1 MDTNQLLQQLR
12 DLSLEEGCR
21 LIVEYEADLSD
32 HAEFGVLLAD
42 EALQHVFINP
52 TVSLKLAEI
61 LTFFGDRVHHLSSH
75 ALGLKAKGDAL
86 RVIGFHQAA
95 IDCLDTAGTEFL
107 RLGDEENWAR
117 SRISWILAAAWIGR
131 VDEALQEAKRARA
144 AFIRIGQP
152 YWACVVDS
160 NTALIYEYSGRYQD
174 ALALYQ
180 QMLAVYRT
188 LPDQNDQSIKRQ
200 VAIAECNQ
208 AIALAMLGDFEDA
221 YRLQQRARASFIE
234 LHETSCVINTDM
246 NLADLDYTQGYFG
259 SALRHFYEALDTM
272 TQDEIDEPPLLALF
286 KLWMA
291 KCLMK
296 LNRIQEACQL
306 AEESVVIQR
315 QLDMSL
321 QKSDALREYATILIA
336 SGNLQQALTTL
347 DEARVLLSNGK
358 LHYYAAITELQ
369 QAEVLLL
376 MGRAS
381 EAYERA
387 YRLKVYFD
395 TQNLVVR
402 SVGADI
408 VMASALTAMG
418 QKEDRQQAVAL
429 SKQVVTRAR
438 QYNLQEEVYK
448 SYHLLGRLFALQG
461 DTRKATRHYSAAIA
475 QIERML
481 DHLGFDL
488 SPTFLHT
495 TWAVY
500 EEMITLCLQQSQYT
514 RAFGYLERAR
524 STALRQHL
532 RMTRASRERGGT
544 YISAHDT
551 PDPMAQ
557 ATGMAILRLQQE
569 LNEWQERY
577 RQYST
582 LLADATTL
590 ETFSLDRHTVEEQ
603 LIHCEAKLSDLF
615 ERLHLYQTTS
625 SVSSRSKQRATS
637 HPYHVDITKLR
648 QQLRPE
654 QCLLAYFMFQE
665 ELVIFV
671 LTAESLVTYEVPGAV
686 QHLERLLPLLY
697 AHLQA
702 EGWSDIQHPPQEAIR
717 RLLHKLYTILIAP
730 MIKTLPSHINS
741 LIIVPYGPLHDLP
754 FHALHD
760 GQQFIIEHFQV
771 SYLPAS
777 NLLSRMNNVQD
788 RSIQHSEAPS
798 PSTNKSPLI
807 FGYAGN
813 GQARSMLDEATM
825 LADILGGTCYLEQE
839 ATIERLITNAP
850 GSPIIHIATHGRV
863 RLDAPHFSS
872 VLLADGQ
879 FNSLDAFQLDVKAC
893 ELVTLSGCETG
904 KALIGGGDEQ
914 LGLGRAFL
922 AAGARSLVMSLWPV
936 EDTVTNAFMQHFYLG
951 LLDGKTRAEALRES
965 QCYLLHHQSSMY
977 AHPYFW
983 AAFRLVGET
992 GALSIA
998 QKPVVAA
1005 LHNQALQ

>member
-1 MDTNQLLQQLR
+1 MDTNQFLQQLR

-61 LTFFGDRVHHLSSH
+61 LIFFGDRVHHLSSH

-107 RLGDEENWAR
+107 QLEDEENWAR
-117 SRISWILAAAWIGR
+117 SRISWILASAWLGR

-144 AFIRIGQP
+144 VFIRIGQP

-160 NTALIYEYSGRYQD
+160 NTAVIYEYSGRYLD

-180 QMLAVYRT
+180 QMLAVYFA
-188 LPDQNDQSIKRQ
+188 LPNQNDQSIKRQ

-208 AIALAMLGDFEDA
+208 AVVLAMLGDFDNA
-221 YRLQQRARASFIE
+221 YRLQQHARASFIE
-234 LHETSCVINTDM
+234 LNEISCVINTDM
-246 NLADLDYTQGYFG
+246 NLADLDYTQGYYG
-259 SALRHFYEALDTM
+259 SALRHYYDALDIM
-272 TQDEIDEPPLLALF
+272 SQNEIDEPPLLALF

-296 LNRIQEACQL
+296 LNRIQEACEL
-306 AEESVVIQR
+306 AEESVDIQR
-315 QLDMSL
+315 QLDASL

-336 SGNLQQALTTL
+336 SGNLQQALATL

-358 LHYYAAITELQ
+358 LYYYAAITELQ
-369 QAEVLLL
+369 QAEVLLA

-387 YRLKVYFD
+387 NRLKVYFD
-395 TQNLVVR
+395 MQNLVIR
-402 SVGADI
+402 SVGASI
-408 VMASALTAMG
+408 LMADALTVIG
-418 QKEDRQQAVAL
+418 QTDDRQQALVL
-429 SKQVVTRAR
+429 SKQAVMRAR
-438 QYNLQEEVYK
+438 QYNLQESVYK

-461 DTRKATRHYSAAIA
+461 ETTKATRHYSAAIA

-495 TWAVY
+495 TWTVY
-500 EEMITLCLQQSQYT
+500 EEMIALCLQRTQFT
-514 RAFGYLERAR
+514 RAFSYLERAR

-532 RMTRASRERGGT
+532 RMTSVSREHGET
-544 YISAHDT
+544 YIGAYDT
-551 PDPMAQ
+551 LDPISQ
-557 ATGMAILRLQQE
+557 TTHMAIMRLQQE

-582 LLADATTL
+582 LLAESTIL
-590 ETFSLDRHTVEEQ
+590 ETFSLDRHTVENE
-603 LIHCEAKLSDLF
+603 LTHCEAKLSDLF
-615 ERLHLYQTTS
+615 ERMHLYQTTS
-625 SVSSRSKQRATS
+625 GVFSQSKQKATVNL
-637 HPYHVDITKLR
+637 YRVDITKLR

-654 QCLLAYFMFQE
+654 QCLLAYFIFQE
-665 ELVIFV
+665 KLVIFV
-671 LTAESLVTYEVPGAV
+671 LTAESLVTHEVPGAV
-686 QHLERLLPLLY
+686 LHLERLLPLLY

-702 EGWSDIQHPPQEAIR
+702 DGWPDARHPPQEAIR
-717 RLLHKLYTILIAP
+717 RLLHKLYQILLTP
-730 MIKTLPSHINS
+730 MIDTLPSHINS

-760 GQQFIIEHFQV
+760 GHQFLIEQFEV
-771 SYLPAS
+771 SYLLAS
-777 NLLSRMNNVQD
+777 SLLSRSNNAQN
-788 RSIQHSEAPS
+788 RSTHHSIAPS
-798 PSTNKSPLI
+798 PTECKSPLI

-813 GQARSMLDEATM
+813 GRARSMLDEATM
-825 LADILGGTCYLEQE
+825 LADVLGGTCYLEQE
-839 ATIERLITNAP
+839 ATIGRLITEAP
-850 GSPIIHIATHGRV
+850 GSPIIHIATHGRA

-872 VLLADGQ
+872 ILLADGQ
-879 FNSLDAFQLDVKAC
+879 FNALDAFQLDVKAC

-914 LGLGRAFL
+914 LGLGQAFL
-922 AAGARSLVMSLWPV
+922 AAGAKSLIMSLWPV

-951 LLDGKTRAEALRES
+951 LMDGKTRAEALRTA
-965 QCYLLHHQSSMY
+965 QCYLLHHQSTMY

-992 GALSIA
+992 GTISITK
-998 QKPVVAA
+998 KPVAA
-1005 LHNQALQ
+1005 AFHIQDI